1 MHENSLFFCLDDKIP
16 YQSDSKMECKF
27 EKSRKDL
34 RKIYFSVC
42 AEHSSVKWCFN
53 APVEAG
59 DGFGGGGGRREYYQ
73 YGTILCGVK
82 GQKAI
87 FTFTC
92 KKSKF

>member
-42 AEHSSVKWCFN
+42 AEHSFSKCCFDV
-53 APVEAG
+53 PVEAG
-59 DGFGGGGGRREYYQ
+59 DGLGGWGEYYQ
-73 YGTILCGVK
+73 YGMISVWSK
-82 GQKAI
+82 GPEDHFHI
-87 FTFTC
+87 HL
-92 KKSKF
+92 